1 MIGRLL
7 EPILAPIGF
16 NMEIAIA
23 LVPGMAAREVAVAA
37 LGTVYSLQGS
47 DDQVGQSLA
56 SVLQHAWSLPTGLAF
71 LAWYI
76 FAPQCLS
83 TLVVARRE
91 MNSWK
96 WTAFMFGYLF
106 ALAYIAAGATYWIAT
121 ALVG

>member
-1 MIGRLL
+1 MGHPDKVADQISDA
-7 EPILAPIGF
+7 ILDSLIKHDPQARCA
-16 NMEIAIA
+16 MET
-23 LVPGMAAREVAVAA
+23 LV
-37 LGTVYSLQGS
+37 T
-47 DDQVGQSLA
+47 
-56 SVLQHAWSLPTGLAF
+56 TGLAF

-106 ALAYIAAGATYWIAT
+106 ALAYIAAGATYWISS
-121 ALVG
+121 ALIG